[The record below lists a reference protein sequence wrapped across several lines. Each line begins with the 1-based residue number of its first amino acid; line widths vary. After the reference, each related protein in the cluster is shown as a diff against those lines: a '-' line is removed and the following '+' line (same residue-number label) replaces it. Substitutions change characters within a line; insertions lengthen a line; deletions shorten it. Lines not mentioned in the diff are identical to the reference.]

1 MEKLEFETLRHR
13 IGKAFGRPP
22 IAPAPV
28 VIEVKATPW
37 GEPRVHL
44 NRPPRSRGGVGAA
57 ALCATACVALIV
69 GAHGHLRPAEVRPV
83 EVHSVEVR
91 PAEVRTDG
99 RVFCPPSVPV
109 IDDLPEAVEMLR
121 VGHWRRPASTSARAR
136 LR

>member
-83 EVHSVEVR
+83 EVHSVEV
-91 PAEVRTDG
+91 
-99 RVFCPPSVPV
+99 PPSVPV

>member
-44 NRPPRSRGGVGAA
+44 NRPPRSRSGVGAA

-69 GAHGHLRPAEVRPV
+69 GAHGHLTAAAPFYATAP
-83 EVHSVEVR
+83 
-91 PAEVRTDG
+91 
-99 RVFCPPSVPV
+99 
-109 IDDLPEAVEMLR
+109 AVET
-121 VGHWRRPASTSARAR
+121 WTDDETTSMPDHVPGDTLDDRCEKLWAVLQCAG
-136 LR
+136 